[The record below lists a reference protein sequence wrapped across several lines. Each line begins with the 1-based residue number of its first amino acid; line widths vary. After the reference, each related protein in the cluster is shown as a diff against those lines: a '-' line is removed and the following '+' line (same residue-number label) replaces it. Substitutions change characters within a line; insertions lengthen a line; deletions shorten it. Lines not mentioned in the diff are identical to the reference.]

1 MKQQQPGFILLAVF
15 FMLTMAVILVTQIYY
30 KAVLYNSFIP
40 VVIQR
45 EHAKQLA
52 QSGIALALNQLAL
65 QDQKLTPP
73 TEKKDAQKNEQNPE
87 MQAKQLLKV
96 LLTVKNKWQKFSFTQ
111 TQDGFEGELSICITC
126 EDGKIPLN
134 ALIDYDQKTF
144 KSNKSINFDGA
155 AFFKDLF
162 ESIVQ
167 VSGGPNFFESVT
179 SFIKEQKFIP
189 HEITQLV
196 TAKEVKLL
204 RNQLFYIPQEEGQR
218 QEICLADLFTLWQD
232 QPTVNPLLFSAALQ
246 IIYRLNAQSLL
257 KSVDQELIDKII
269 EKFSLTSANWQ
280 KDWDTFLKPIYGVS
294 YNDLPKELTPLFSLK
309 FEPRVFS
316 VLCYAKVA
324 QVEQKLVAIIA
335 RRWHEQEEIFEVKK
349 IYWL

>member
-1 MKQQQPGFILLAVF
+1 MKQQRSGFILLSVF

-30 KAVLYNSFIP
+30 KAVLYNSFVP
-40 VVIQR
+40 LVMQR
-45 EHAKQLA
+45 EQAKQLA
-52 QSGIALALNQLAL
+52 QSGIAIALNQLAL
-65 QDQKLTPP
+65 QDQKITPE
-73 TEKKDAQKNEQNPE
+73 EKESKEQDYSPE
-87 MQAKQLLKV
+87 KREKQLLKV
-96 LLTVKNKWQKFSFTQ
+96 LLTVKNRWQNFTFTQ
-111 TQDGFEGELSICITC
+111 AQDGFEGELSICITC

-144 KSNKSINFDGA
+144 KNNKSNNFDGS
-155 AFFKDLF
+155 AFFKHLF

-189 HEITQLV
+189 YEITQLV

-204 RNQLFYIPQEEGQR
+204 HNQLFYIPQEEGQR

-232 QPTVNPLLFSAALQ
+232 QPTINPLLFCPALQ

-257 KSVDQELIDKII
+257 KSIDQELINKII

-316 VLCYAKVA
+316 VVCYAKVA

-335 RRWHEQEEIFEVKK
+335 RRWHEQKEIFEVKK